1 MKHIET
7 MMVVD
12 QRALPRSAI
21 WLAAIWLAAIISMAV
36 PGLLWWGPWSLITSL
51 LAVLSGALLFT
62 LPGLAVLRWLHP
74 GPLLWFERLAYAASL
89 SCAVIPFLL
98 LVSEPIGWRW
108 SSFSAW
114 LTLIICAV
122 LAFWPQSQLRSKPVG
137 QRVLIG
143 LVLALLTLAALAVR
157 FFAVRDIPVGLFGDS
172 YHHTVITQLLIDYGG
187 LFRSWQP
194 YAPAVTFTYHYA
206 FHAMAAWWHWLA
218 GIPATQAV
226 VLVGQVMSGL
236 AAPLIYL
243 LTARLTNSRLTGL
256 WAAVVVGFLSLYPA
270 YYVNWGRYTQLAGQ
284 TVLPA
289 AVLAWMGLIDGA
301 LQPRR
306 SWRSLAAP
314 LALVSI
320 ASAGLAFSHYRVA
333 ILAICFVVTYT
344 LVALGRSGLAGWRTL
359 GRLGGVGVLGALGAA
374 FLAWPW
380 LWRVQQGQIT
390 RMAATIITTDVETRN
405 PIALEMIGAAFQYG
419 LFPLT
424 AIGLASL
431 LWRRQSGGLVLA
443 LWAGLAWLAAN
454 PQLLGLTG
462 QGLITTFAVL
472 IGAYLVIAPAAGAGL
487 LALMRLVA
495 MLTRQTQ
502 RWMSTTMITIHLAVG
517 LVMVGW
523 GAHIQATMVD
533 PYYQLATPADLKAAK
548 WIRDNLPPNAAIFVN
563 GFPAYGGYVYA
574 GNDGGWWLTFLTER
588 RTNLLPMAVGFEAT
602 DPPNM
607 LRLIAEQ
614 HQAIQR
620 YPIGSAEAATELRA
634 LGFSYLYDGPA
645 ANPPGEYLD
654 PVQIDAAPFY
664 ELIYRQDGVSIWRIR

>member
-1 MKHIET
+1 
-7 MMVVD
+7 MVAN
-12 QRALPRSAI
+12 QRAFPRSAI
-21 WLAAIWLAAIISMAV
+21 WLTAIWMAAIISMAV
-36 PGLLWWGPWSLITSL
+36 PGLLWWAPWSLISSL
-51 LAVLSGALLFT
+51 LAVLSGVLLFT

-98 LVSEPIGWRW
+98 LISEPIGWRW
-108 SSFSAW
+108 NSLAAW
-114 LTLIICAV
+114 LVMIIFAV
-122 LAFWPQSQLRSKPVG
+122 LALWPASRIRRPARG
-137 QRVLIG
+137 QRRLIG
-143 LVLALLTLAALAVR
+143 WMVALLSVAAVGVR
-157 FFAVRDIPVGLFGDS
+157 LFAVRDVPVGLFGDS
-172 YHHTVITQLLIDYGG
+172 YHHTVITQLLIDNGG

-236 AAPLIYL
+236 AAPLFYL

-289 AVLAWMGLIDGA
+289 AAIAWMGLIDGA
-301 LQPRR
+301 LQARR

-314 LALVSI
+314 LALASI

-344 LVALGRSGLAGWRTL
+344 LVALSRSGLVSWRTL

-374 FLAWPW
+374 LLAWPW

-390 RMAATIITTDVETRN
+390 RMAAQIVTTDVETRN
-405 PIALEMIGAAFQYG
+405 PIALEIIGAAFQYG
-419 LFPLT
+419 LFPLA

-431 LWRRQSGGLVLA
+431 LWQRKSGGLVLA
-443 LWAGLAWLAAN
+443 VWAGLAWLVAN

-462 QGLITTFAVL
+462 QGLITAFAVL

-495 MLTRQTQ
+495 LIIRQSQ
-502 RWMSTTMITIHLAVG
+502 RRLSATMMTVQIVAG
-517 LVMVGW
+517 LVVVGW
-523 GAHIQATMVD
+523 GAQIQAAMVD
-533 PYYQLATPADLKAAK
+533 YNYQLATPADLQAAA
-548 WIRDNLPPNAAIFVN
+548 WIRDNLPPDAAIFVN

-574 GNDGGWWLTFLTER
+574 GNDGGWWLTFLTGR
-588 RTNLLPMAVGFEAT
+588 RTNLLPMAVGFEAI
-602 DPPNM
+602 DPPN
-607 LRLIAEQ
+607 LLSLIAEQ
-614 HQAIQR
+614 HRAIQR
-620 YPIGSAEAATELRA
+620 YPIGSAEAAAELRA
-634 LGFSYLYDGPA
+634 LGFRYLYNGPA
-645 ANPPGEYLD
+645 ANPSGEYLD

>member
-1 MKHIET
+1 
-7 MMVVD
+7 MVAD
-12 QRALPRSAI
+12 KRALPRSVI
-21 WLAAIWLAAIISMAV
+21 WLAVIWLAAIISMAV
-36 PGLLWWGPWSLITSL
+36 PGLLWWAPWSLLTSL

-89 SCAVIPFLL
+89 SGAIIPFLL

-108 SSFSAW
+108 NSLAAW
-114 LTLIICAV
+114 LVMIVFVA
-122 LAFWPQSQLRSKPVG
+122 LALWPVPRIHRPDRG
-137 QRVLIG
+137 QRCLIG
-143 LVLALLTLAALAVR
+143 WMVAWLSVAALAVR
-157 FFAVRDIPVGLFGDS
+157 LFAVRDVPVGLFGDS
-172 YHHTVITQLLIDYGG
+172 YHHTIITQLLIDHGG
-187 LFRSWQP
+187 LFQSWQP
-194 YAPAVTFTYHYA
+194 YAPAVTFTYHYG
-206 FHAMAAWWHWLA
+206 FHAIAAWWHWLA
-218 GIPATQAV
+218 GIPPTQAV

-236 AAPLIYL
+236 AAPLLYL

-289 AVLAWMGLIDGA
+289 VAVAWMELIDGA
-301 LQPRR
+301 LSPQR

-314 LALVSI
+314 LALASI

-344 LVALGRSGLAGWRTL
+344 LVALGRSGLVGWRTL
-359 GRLGGVGVLGALGAA
+359 RRLGGAGILGALGAA
-374 FLAWPW
+374 LLAWPW

-390 RMAATIITTDVETRN
+390 RMAAQIVTTDVETRN
-405 PIALEMIGAAFQYG
+405 PIALEIIGAAFQYG
-419 LFPLT
+419 LFPLA
-424 AIGLASL
+424 AIGLISL

-443 LWAGLAWLAAN
+443 LWAGLVWLAAN

-472 IGAYLVIAPAAGAGL
+472 IGAYLVVAPAAGAGL
-487 LALMRLVA
+487 LALIRLGVMITKQA
-495 MLTRQTQ
+495 Q
-502 RWMSTTMITIHLAVG
+502 RRLSATMITIQIVAG
-517 LVMVGW
+517 LVLVGW
-523 GAHIQATMVD
+523 GAPMQAAMVD
-533 PYYQLATPADLKAAK
+533 YDYQLATPADLKAAA
-548 WIRDNLPPNAAIFVN
+548 WIREHLPPDAAIFVN

-574 GNDGGWWLTFLTER
+574 GSDGGWWLTFLTGR

-602 DPPNM
+602 DPPNT

-614 HQAIQR
+614 HQAVQR
-620 YPIGSAEAATELRA
+620 YPIGSAQAVAALRA
-634 LGFSYLYDGPA
+634 LGFHYLYNGPA
-645 ANPPGEYLD
+645 ANPSGEYLD